1 MPQQVVFGTT
11 LFALLP
17 PAFVSSFTH
26 WRAGHIVLRCVP
38 PMILGA
44 AVGANIGALISL
56 HLNETN
62 QQRTLAIMLLIL
74 AANSLR

>member
-1 MPQQVVFGTT
+1 
-11 LFALLP
+11 
-17 PAFVSSFTH
+17 
-26 WRAGHIVLRCVP
+26 
-38 PMILGA
+38 MILGA